1 VKGDL
6 KMTERMKK
14 MLYNLYKGIANQTV
28 DSNDQLYYIELLK
41 ANSEFVDEVLNSE
54 WHISNSLNYKNTF
67 KINFE
72 FANDGIVRAYVI
84 DGNLNRRYIDIINH
98 KWINNQ
104 KYIAVPFPQNSA
116 EQNAIIAKAH
126 MEKLMEGVNRDLAS
140 IKATKEM
147 LIDETE
153 KCYAIRANSMKILIP
168 KSLVGFD
175 GENVVVAQW
184 WVKKNAFT
192 LKLMELI

>member
-1 VKGDL
+1 
-6 KMTERMKK
+6 MTERLKK
-14 MLYNLYKGIANQTV
+14 MLYNLYKGIANESV

-41 ANSEFVDEVLNSE
+41 ANADYIDTVLNGS
-54 WHISNSLNYKNTF
+54 WFISNNYNSKNMF
-67 KINFE
+67 KIDFE
-72 FANDGIVRAYVI
+72 FNNDGFVKPYII
-84 DGNLNRRYIDIINH
+84 DGNLNKRYISEFGYPE
-98 KWINNQ
+98 
-104 KYIAVPFPQNSA
+104 YITVDFPQNTK
-116 EQNAIIAKAH
+116 EFNANLAREEMK
-126 MEKLMEGVNRDLAS
+126 KLMEGINRDLAS

-153 KCYAIRANSMKILIP
+153 KCYAIRAKSMKILIP

>member
-1 VKGDL
+1 
-6 KMTERMKK
+6 MTERMKK
-14 MLYNLYKGIANQTV
+14 MLYNLYKGIANSSV
-28 DSNDQLYYIELLK
+28 DTNDQLYYINLLI
-41 ANSEFVDEVLNSE
+41 ANSEFVDEVINAQ
-54 WHISNSLNYKNTF
+54 WRISNSLNYKNTF

-116 EQNAIIAKAH
+116 EQNAIIAKAE

-153 KCYAIRANSMKILIP
+153 KCYAVRANSMKILIP
-168 KSLVGFD
+168 KSLIGFD
-175 GENVVVAQW
+175 GENVAVAQW

>member
-1 VKGDL
+1 
-6 KMTERMKK
+6 MTERMKK

-28 DSNDQLYYIELLK
+28 DPNDQLYYIELLK
-41 ANSEFVDEVLNSE
+41 ANSEFVDEVINAQ

-72 FANDGIVRAYVI
+72 FDNDGIVRAYVI

-116 EQNAIIAKAH
+116 EQNAIIAKAE

-168 KSLVGFD
+168 KSLIGFD
-175 GENVVVAQW
+175 GENVAVAQW

>member
-1 VKGDL
+1 
-6 KMTERMKK
+6 MTERMKK

-41 ANSEFVDEVLNSE
+41 ANSEFVDEVINAQ

-72 FANDGIVRAYVI
+72 FDNDGIVRAYVI

-116 EQNAIIAKAH
+116 EQNAIIAKAE

-168 KSLVGFD
+168 KSLIGFD
-175 GENVVVAQW
+175 GENVAVAQW

>member
-116 EQNAIIAKAH
+116 EQNAIIAKAE
-126 MEKLMEGVNRDLAS
+126 MKKLMEGVNRDLAS

-184 WVKKNAFT
+184 WVKKNKT
-192 LKLMELI
+192 VLQLMELI

>member
-1 VKGDL
+1 
-6 KMTERMKK
+6 MTVRMKK

-104 KYIAVPFPQNSA
+104 KYIVVPFPQNSA
-116 EQNAIIAKAH
+116 DQNIALAKAE
-126 MEKLMEGVNRDLAS
+126 MEKLMEGANRDLVS

-153 KCYAIRANSMKILIP
+153 KCFSIKTNSMKILIP

>member
-1 VKGDL
+1 
-6 KMTERMKK
+6 MTERMKK

-41 ANSEFVDEVLNSE
+41 ANSDFVDEVINAQ
-54 WHISNSLNYKNTF
+54 WRISNSLNYKNTF
-67 KINFE
+67 KIDFE
-72 FANDGIVRAYVI
+72 FDNDGIVRAYVI
-84 DGNLNRRYIDIINH
+84 DGNLNRRYIDIVNH

-116 EQNAIIAKAH
+116 EQNAIIAKAE

-168 KSLVGFD
+168 KSLIGFD
-175 GENVVVAQW
+175 GENVAVAQW

>member
-1 VKGDL
+1 
-6 KMTERMKK
+6 MTERMKK

-41 ANSEFVDEVLNSE
+41 ANSEFVDEVLTSD
-54 WHISNSLNYKNTF
+54 WFISNKYNSKNTF
-67 KINFE
+67 KVNFE
-72 FANDGIVRAYVI
+72 FADGIVKPYI
-84 DGNLNRRYIDIINH
+84 YDGDGGKRYITYLGKKNITD
-98 KWINNQ
+98 Q
-104 KYIAVPFPQNSA
+104 KYTNVDFPKNSS
-116 EQNAIIAKAH
+116 EQNAIIAKAE

-168 KSLVGFD
+168 KSLIGFD

>member
-1 VKGDL
+1 MAKVL

-41 ANSEFVDEVLNSE
+41 ANSEFVDEVINAQ

-72 FANDGIVRAYVI
+72 FDNDGIVRAYVI

-98 KWINNQ
+98 KRINNQ

-116 EQNAIIAKAH
+116 EQNAKIAKAE

-147 LIDETE
+147 LIDASE

-168 KSLVGFD
+168 KSLIGFD
-175 GENVVVAQW
+175 GENIVVAQW

>member
-1 VKGDL
+1 
-6 KMTERMKK
+6 MTERMKK
-14 MLYNLYKGIANQTV
+14 MLYNLYKGIANGSV
-28 DSNDQLYYIELLK
+28 DTNDQLYYINLLV
-41 ANSEFVDEVLNSE
+41 ANADFVDEVINAQ

-67 KINFE
+67 RINFE
-72 FANDGIVRAYVI
+72 FDNDGIVRAYVI

-98 KWINNQ
+98 KRINNQ

-116 EQNAIIAKAH
+116 EQNAIIAKAE
-126 MEKLMEGVNRDLAS
+126 MEKLMEGANRDLAS

-168 KSLVGFD
+168 KSLIGFD